1 MDKRPFTC
9 VCLFICVFYSKLV
22 NVTSCDMAQGNSVE
36 HCQVSVIQEFVHVG
50 QQTVHINT
58 HSYADNLT
66 IYSQMLIF
74 HGVIAG

>member
-1 MDKRPFTC
+1 
-9 VCLFICVFYSKLV
+9 
-22 NVTSCDMAQGNSVE
+22 MAQGNSVE